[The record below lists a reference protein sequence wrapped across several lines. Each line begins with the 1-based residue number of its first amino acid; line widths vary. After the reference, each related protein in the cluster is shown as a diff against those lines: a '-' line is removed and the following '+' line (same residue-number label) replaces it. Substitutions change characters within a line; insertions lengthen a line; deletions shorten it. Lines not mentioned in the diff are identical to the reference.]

1 MKNPMPRNNPSHPGE
16 IVRQLCLDPLELSI
30 AEAAK
35 GLGVSVETLEDLVE
49 ERASMTSDMAL
60 RLAKA
65 FGSTPE
71 TWLRIQFA
79 YDLADTR
86 RRTRRTKV
94 RDFRAGVST

>member
-1 MKNPMPRNNPSHPGE
+1 MPRNNPLHPGE
-16 IVRQLCLDPLELSI
+16 IVRQLCLDPLELSV

-35 GLGVSVETLEDLVE
+35 GLGVRFETLEDLVE
-49 ERASMTSDMAL
+49 ERAGVTPDMAL

-71 TWLRIQFA
+71 TWLRMQFA

-86 RRTRRTKV
+86 RRASRIKV
-94 RDFRAGVST
+94 RDFRAGMNP